1 MGSGA
6 GETVVYLLSCY
17 FHLENDDSV
26 AEPVDAVDAVDDDA
40 DFFAFVID

>member
-26 AEPVDAVDAVDDDA
+26 AEPVDAVDDDA